1 MDLKSFPILYDEESR
16 EQVEKFIYEHFEC
29 EDESDEEG
37 MICHEITSEYVHT
50 DVYNFNSGFI
60 DGNRIYVTC
69 GMGARSQNSLR
80 PGYDYIE
87 LMMFGSE
94 NLKNDIYVMNQ
105 LVNLSKYPFRSS
117 WIGPFH
123 TIDVMEE
130 IQEKFG
136 YAYLWFL
143 PEFAEVEAKNCFEE
157 STHTVKFLP
166 LVPLY
171 EDERN
176 VLARMDESSEEL
188 RNKLLEALQKDNS
201 MFFVDVPRQS
211 LATGLEHPKID
222 IKDREAF
229 ANDLKDMLQEFIDI
243 GDIDYEDDEDDE
255 DDINDD

>member
-1 MDLKSFPILYDEESR
+1 MDFKSFPILYDEESR

-37 MICHEITSEYVHT
+37 MICHEIKSEYVHT
-50 DVYNFNSGFI
+50 DVYNFNSGII

-80 PGYDYIE
+80 PGYDHIE

-105 LVNLSKYPFRSS
+105 LVNLSKYPFRNSS
-117 WIGPFH
+117 WVGPFH
-123 TIDVMEE
+123 TIDVVDN
-130 IQEKFG
+130 IKEKFG
-136 YAYLWFL
+136 YSYLWFL
-143 PEFAEVEAKNCFEE
+143 PEFAEVEAKNLFEE

-188 RNKLLEALQKDNS
+188 RNRLLEALREDS
-201 MFFVDVPRQS
+201 STFCVDVPRPN
-211 LATGLEHPKID
+211 LATGLDYPKID

-229 ANDLKDMLQEFIDI
+229 ANDIKEMLMSFIDEE
-243 GDIDYEDDEDDE
+243 DIDDD
-255 DDINDD
+255 

>member
-16 EQVEKFIYEHFEC
+16 EHVEKFIYEHFEC
-29 EDESDEEG
+29 EDDSDEEG
-37 MICHEITSEYVHT
+37 MICHEIKSEYVHT

-80 PGYDYIE
+80 PGYDHIE

-105 LVNLSKYPFRSS
+105 LVNLSKYPFRNSS
-117 WIGPFH
+117 WVGPFH

-130 IQEKFG
+130 IKEKFG
-136 YAYLWFL
+136 YDYLWFL
-143 PEFAEVEAKNCFEE
+143 PEFAEVEAKSLFEE

-188 RNKLLEALQKDNS
+188 RNRLLEALQEDNS
-201 MFFVDVPRQS
+201 MFCIDVPRLS
-211 LATGLEHPKID
+211 LASNFEQAKID
-222 IKDREAF
+222 IKDSEAF
-229 ANDLKDMLQEFIDI
+229 ANDLKDMLQEFIDM
-243 GDIDYEDDEDDE
+243 GDIDYEDDEDD
-255 DDINDD
+255 INDD

>member
-29 EDESDEEG
+29 EDDSDEEG

-80 PGYDYIE
+80 PGYDHIE

-94 NLKNDIYVMNQ
+94 NLKNDIDVMNQ

-117 WIGPFH
+117 NSWIGPFH
-123 TIDVMEE
+123 TIFTSKE
-130 IQEKFG
+130 IKEKFG
-136 YAYLWFL
+136 YSHLWLL
-143 PEFAEVEAKNCFEE
+143 PEVFGELEVTD
-157 STHTVKFLP
+157 SSGTDTIKFLP

-171 EDERN
+171 EAERN

-188 RNKLLEALQKDNS
+188 QNKLLEAIEEDIS
-201 MFFVDVPRQS
+201 MFYIDNPRQN
-211 LATGLEHPKID
+211 LAAQVELPQID

-229 ANDLKDMLQEFIDI
+229 ANDLKDMLQELINM
-243 GDIDYEDDEDDE
+243 GDIDYEDDEDD
-255 DDINDD
+255 INDD